1 MISQRRTGPY
11 SALSTSSTL
20 WMLLAEL
27 PIKGLAVIPPW
38 RLAPSA
44 TSPLDIMSW
53 RLRPTSS
60 HRRVWS
66 GRRNQISLGIQ
77 LIMRAPRAGLVFALN
92 QSAQQIRG
100 ANSSAMISPS
110 WNAPSR
116 PG

>member
-1 MISQRRTGPY
+1 M
-11 SALSTSSTL
+11 
-20 WMLLAEL
+20 
-27 PIKGLAVIPPW
+27 IPPW

-44 TSPLDIMSW
+44 TSPRHHVLATPPNVEPSSSVV
-53 RLRPTSS
+53 RPPQSDLARNPANHAS
-60 HRRVWS
+60 ASRRV
-66 GRRNQISLGIQ
+66 
-77 LIMRAPRAGLVFALN
+77 VFALN

>member
-1 MISQRRTGPY
+1 M
-11 SALSTSSTL
+11 
-20 WMLLAEL
+20 
-27 PIKGLAVIPPW
+27 IPPW

-44 TSPLDIMSW
+44 TSPRHHVLATPPNVEPSSSVV
-53 RLRPTSS
+53 RPPQSD
-60 HRRVWS
+60 
-66 GRRNQISLGIQ
+66 SLGIQ

-100 ANSSAMISPS
+100 ANSSAMISPW